1 MYWYSGMVVPSK
13 VIIFSTCEDIERRK
27 GFICKKD
34 NLASLPVII
43 QNECRV
49 WIFELCKVIQSKYL
63 GDDKNCDSQQFM
75 LSGEQKNSSHSR
87 SQSLDPFG
95 QCQGS
100 TLTKTIEG
108 LGTRMNSSKKNRITM
123 QNALFD

>member
-27 GFICKKD
+27 GFICRKD

-49 WIFELCKVIQSKYL
+49 WIFEHCKVIQSKYL

-100 TLTKTIEG
+100 TLTEDRRSG
-108 LGTRMNSSKKNRITM
+108 N
-123 QNALFD
+123 QNEQF

>member
-27 GFICKKD
+27 GFICRKD

-75 LSGEQKNSSHSR
+75 LSGEQKKRFPFSFSELGSFWSVSGIDSDRR
-87 SQSLDPFG
+87 SKVWEP
-95 QCQGS
+95 
-100 TLTKTIEG
+100 E
-108 LGTRMNSSKKNRITM
+108 
-123 QNALFD
+123 